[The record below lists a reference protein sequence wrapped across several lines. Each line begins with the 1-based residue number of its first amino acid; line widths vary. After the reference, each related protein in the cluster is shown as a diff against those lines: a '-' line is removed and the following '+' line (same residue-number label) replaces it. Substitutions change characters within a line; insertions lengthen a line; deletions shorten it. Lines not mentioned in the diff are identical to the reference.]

1 MFFIS
6 YIHLLY
12 SKNIAY
18 KYILYLL
25 VAKRERSTICK
36 VSSLPQ
42 YYRAGLFFAACDDFV
57 RTCTFDSVVI
67 ENDRRCISLKI
78 IATI

>member
-1 MFFIS
+1 MNEFFLKYEYVFIS
-6 YIHLLY
+6 YIHLFY

-25 VAKRERSTICK
+25 VAERERCTIGK

-42 YYRAGLFFAACDDFV
+42 YYRAELFFSACDDRAYV
-57 RTCTFDSVVI
+57 YV
-67 ENDRRCISLKI
+67 
-78 IATI
+78 